1 MYLRIDGPHEDAL
14 ERLGAVYGEKTS
26 AAVVRQL
33 IRQAAVTAGVWPTP
47 APGDDDESDD
57 ESEQEMADGLP
68 V

>member
-14 ERLGAVYGEKTS
+14 ERLGAMYGEKTG

-33 IRQAAVTAGVWPTP
+33 IRLEAMKAGVWPTV
-47 APGDDDESDD
+47 APDEDGNDESGQ
-57 ESEQEMADGLP
+57 EQEVADELP